1 MLSKEP
7 PVKGEDSKAWVARQ
21 KLKIAIDGP
30 AGAGKSTVAQL
41 VAQEVGYL
49 YIDTGAMYRAATLL
63 VLRAGIPFDHH
74 HAIADLVRRSQ
85 IELKPA
91 PVPEPSNINDALSDA
106 LKRDNIQLK
115 KIRVL
120 LNNEDVSREI
130 RGKEVT
136 NAVSTVSS
144 VMLVRDLLVDKQRKL
159 AQPGGVILDGRD
171 IGTVVMP
178 DADLKIFLT
187 ASPIVRA
194 ERRLAEIFAAGEL
207 VDIDAIL
214 NEIKE
219 RDRKDSNRAIA
230 PLKQAQDAIMILTD
244 NMSIAQVVDTIIRL
258 GDKRV
263 SVPGADV

>member
-63 VLRAGIPFDHH
+63 VIRAGIALDRHRSIAELIR
-74 HAIADLVRRSQ
+74 HAT
-85 IELKPA
+85 IELLPA
-91 PVPEPSNINDALSDA
+91 NVHS
-106 LKRDNIQLK
+106 K
-115 KIRVL
+115 KISVF
-120 LNNEDVSREI
+120 LNNEDVSVEI
-130 RGKEVT
+130 RRKEVT
-136 NAVSTVSS
+136 SAVSAVSS
-144 VMLVRDLLVDKQRKL
+144 VMLVRELLVEKQRKL

-187 ASPIVRA
+187 ASPKIRA
-194 ERRLAEIFAAGEL
+194 RRRHEELLAAGEV
-207 VDIDAIL
+207 VDFDTIL
-214 NEIKE
+214 NEIVE

-230 PLKQAQDAIMILTD
+230 PLRQAQDAIMILTD
-244 NMSIAQVVDTIIRL
+244 NMSIAQVVDTIIKL